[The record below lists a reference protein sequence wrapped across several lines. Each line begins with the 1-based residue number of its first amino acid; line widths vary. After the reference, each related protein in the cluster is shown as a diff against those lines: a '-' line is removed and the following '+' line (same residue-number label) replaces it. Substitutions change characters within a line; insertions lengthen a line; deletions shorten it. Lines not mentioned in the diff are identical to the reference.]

1 MVNAFGGSF
10 LTLNLYNM
18 PTLTSKLEAVN
29 SMLGHIGESPVNS
42 ISDTNALPISAATA
56 ISVLDEVSRSVQ
68 AEGWHFNTELKVTLS
83 PAGDGTITLSDD
95 ILEVDTIDTSID
107 IAQRGLSLFDRSNN
121 TSVFSKDL
129 KVNLTRLLDFTSLP
143 EAARRYITLRASR
156 VFQGRI
162 VGSRELEALIARD
175 EYNARADLMDTEGNN
190 SDRTIFDS
198 YNVASRIGINRN
210 YDIS

>member
-1 MVNAFGGSF
+1 
-10 LTLNLYNM
+10 M

-83 PAGDGTITLSDD
+83 PVGDGTITLSDD

-129 KVNLTRLLDFTSLP
+129 EVNLTRLLDFTSIP

-156 VFQGRI
+156 VFQGRM

-198 YNVASRIGINRN
+198 YAVASRIGLNRN

>member
-1 MVNAFGGSF
+1 
-10 LTLNLYNM
+10 M

-56 ISVLDEVSRSVQ
+56 ISVLDEVSRAVQ

-83 PAGDGTITLSDD
+83 PAGDGTITLDED
-95 ILEVDTIDTSID
+95 VLEVDTTSNPD
-107 IAQRGLSLFDRSNN
+107 IAQRGLALFDRSSN
-121 TSVFSKDL
+121 TSVFTSDL
-129 KVNLTRLLDFTSLP
+129 EVNLTRLLDWTGLP

-156 VFQGRI
+156 VFQGRL

-175 EYNARADLMDTEGNN
+175 EYNARADLMDAEANT
-190 SDRTIFDS
+190 SDRSIFDS
-198 YNVASRIGINRN
+198 YDAAIRIGINRN
-210 YDIS
+210 YDLA

>member
-1 MVNAFGGSF
+1 
-10 LTLNLYNM
+10 M

-42 ISDTNALPISAATA
+42 ISNTNALPISAATA
-56 ISVLDEVSRSVQ
+56 VSVLDEVSRSVQ

-83 PAGDGTITLSDD
+83 PAGDGTITLTDD
-95 ILEVDTIDTSID
+95 IIEVDTTNTTID

-121 TSVFSKDL
+121 TLVFSKNL
-129 KVNLTRLLDFTSLP
+129 EVNLTRLLDFTSLP

-175 EYNARADLMDTEGNN
+175 EYNARADLMDAESSI
-190 SDRTIFDS
+190 SDRSIFDS
-198 YNVASRIGINRN
+198 YDAAIRIGLNRN
-210 YDIS
+210 YDLS

>member
-1 MVNAFGGSF
+1 
-10 LTLNLYNM
+10 M

-95 ILEVDTIDTSID
+95 ILEVDTTDTSID

-129 KVNLTRLLDFTSLP
+129 EVNLTRLLDFTSLP

-156 VFQGRI
+156 VFQGRM

-198 YNVASRIGINRN
+198 YAVASRIGINRN

>member
-1 MVNAFGGSF
+1 
-10 LTLNLYNM
+10 M

-95 ILEVDTIDTSID
+95 ILEVDTTDTSID
-107 IAQRGLSLFDRSNN
+107 IAQRGLSLFDRSTN

-129 KVNLTRLLDFTSLP
+129 EVNLTRLLDFTSLP
-143 EAARRYITLRASR
+143 EAARRYITLVASR
-156 VFQGRI
+156 VFQGRM

-175 EYNARADLMDTEGNN
+175 EYNARADLMDAEGNN

-198 YNVASRIGINRN
+198 YAVASRIGLNRN

>member
-1 MVNAFGGSF
+1 
-10 LTLNLYNM
+10 M

-56 ISVLDEVSRSVQ
+56 ISVLDEVSRAVQ

-83 PAGDGTITLSDD
+83 PAGDGTIALDED
-95 ILEVDTIDTSID
+95 VLEVDTTSTPD
-107 IAQRGLSLFDRSNN
+107 IAQRGLALFDRSSN
-121 TSVFSKDL
+121 TSVFTSDL
-129 KVNLTRLLDFTSLP
+129 EVNLTRLLDWTSLP

-156 VFQGRI
+156 VFQGRL

-175 EYNARADLMDTEGNN
+175 EYNARADLMDAEANT
-190 SDRTIFDS
+190 SDRSIFDS
-198 YNVASRIGINRN
+198 YDAAIRIGINRN
-210 YDIS
+210 YDLA

>member
-1 MVNAFGGSF
+1 
-10 LTLNLYNM
+10 M

-42 ISDTNALPISAATA
+42 ISSANELPVSAATA

-83 PAGDGTITLSDD
+83 PAVDGTITLSED
-95 ILEVDTIDTSID
+95 ILEVDTVDNPD
-107 IAQRGLSLFDRSNN
+107 IAQRGLSLFDRSTN

-129 KVNLTRLLDFTSLP
+129 EVNLTRLLEWDSLP

-175 EYNARADLMDTEGNN
+175 EYNARADLMDAESAT
-190 SDRTIFDS
+190 SDRSIFDN
-198 YNVASRIGINRN
+198 YDAASRIGINRN
-210 YDIS
+210 YNLS

>member
-1 MVNAFGGSF
+1 M
-10 LTLNLYNM
+10 L
-18 PTLTSKLEAVN
+18 TLTSKLEAVN

-83 PAGDGTITLSDD
+83 PVGDGTITLSDD
-95 ILEVDTIDTSID
+95 TLEVDTIDTSID

-121 TSVFSKDL
+121 TSVFSKAL
-129 KVNLTRLLDFTSLP
+129 EVNLTRLLDFTSLP

-156 VFQGRI
+156 VFQGRM

-175 EYNARADLMDTEGNN
+175 EYNARADLMDSEGNN

-198 YNVASRIGINRN
+198 YAVASRIGLNRN

>member
-1 MVNAFGGSF
+1 
-10 LTLNLYNM
+10 M

-95 ILEVDTIDTSID
+95 ILEVDTTDTSID

-121 TSVFSKDL
+121 TSVFSKAL
-129 KVNLTRLLDFTSLP
+129 EVNLTRLLDFTSLP

-198 YNVASRIGINRN
+198 YDVASRIGINRN
-210 YDIS
+210 YDLS

>member
-1 MVNAFGGSF
+1 
-10 LTLNLYNM
+10 M

-42 ISDTNALPISAATA
+42 ISNTNALPISAATA

-121 TSVFSKDL
+121 TSVFSKAL
-129 KVNLTRLLDFTSLP
+129 EVNLTRLLDFTSLP

-198 YNVASRIGINRN
+198 YDVASRIGINRN
-210 YDIS
+210 YDLS

>member
-1 MVNAFGGSF
+1 
-10 LTLNLYNM
+10 M

-95 ILEVDTIDTSID
+95 ILEVDTTDTSID
-107 IAQRGLSLFDRSNN
+107 IAQRGLSLFDRSTN
-121 TSVFSKDL
+121 TSVFSKAL
-129 KVNLTRLLDFTSLP
+129 EVNLTRLLDFTSLP

-156 VFQGRI
+156 VFQGRM

-175 EYNARADLMDTEGNN
+175 EYNARADLMDAEGNN

-198 YNVASRIGINRN
+198 YDVASRIGLNRN